1 MHPKPKAL
9 VAIPLKHTLTMTSK
23 AAIFVALSIVLS
35 SVAAHGCG
43 PYCQPPV
50 VVPTPPV
57 VVPPTYHGGGAHG
70 HDGQCSID
78 ALKLRVCAN
87 VLGGL
92 LGLKVGVPA
101 RDECC
106 PLLQGLVDLD
116 AAVCLCTAVRANIL
130 GLHLNVPVDISLLL
144 NHCGKTCPSGFICPA
159 H

>member
-9 VAIPLKHTLTMTSK
+9 AIPLKHTLTMTSN
-23 AAIFVALSIVLS
+23 AAIFVALSLLLS
-35 SVAAHGCG
+35 VVATHGCG

-57 VVPPTYHGGGAHG
+57 VVPPPYHGGGAHDHG
-70 HDGQCSID
+70 GQCSID

-92 LGLKVGVPA
+92 LGLKVG
-101 RDECC
+101 
-106 PLLQGLVDLD
+106 GLVDLD
-116 AAVCLCTAVRANIL
+116 AIVCLCTAVRANVL
-130 GLHLNVPVDISLLL
+130 GIHLDVPVDISLLL
-144 NHCGKTCPSGFICPA
+144 NHCGKTYPSDFTCPG

>member
-9 VAIPLKHTLTMTSK
+9 AIPLKHTLTMASR
-23 AAIFVALSIVLS
+23 AAIFVTLSLLLS
-35 SVAAHGCG
+35 AVTTHGCG
-43 PYCQPPV
+43 PYCQSPV

-57 VVPPTYHGGGAHG
+57 VFPPTYHGGGAHG

-78 ALKLRVCAN
+78 ALKLRVCVN

-116 AAVCLCTAVRANIL
+116 AAVCLCTAVRANVL
-130 GLHLNVPVDISLLL
+130 GIHLNVPVDIRILL
-144 NHCGKTCPSGFICPA
+144 NHCGKTCPSEFTCPS

>member
-1 MHPKPKAL
+1 MA
-9 VAIPLKHTLTMTSK
+9 SR
-23 AAIFVALSIVLS
+23 AATFVALSLLLS
-35 SVAAHGCG
+35 AVATHGCG

-50 VVPTPPV
+50 VVPTPPRV
-57 VVPPTYHGGGAHG
+57 GGAHG
-70 HDGQCSID
+70 HGGQCSID

-101 RDECC
+101 HDECC

-116 AAVCLCTAVRANIL
+116 AAVCLCTAVRANVL
-130 GLHLNVPVDISLLL
+130 GIHLNVPVDISLLL
-144 NHCGKTCPSGFICPA
+144 NHCGKTCPSEFTCPA

>member
-1 MHPKPKAL
+1 MA
-9 VAIPLKHTLTMTSK
+9 SK
-23 AAIFVALSIVLS
+23 AALFVALSLLS
-35 SVAAHGCG
+35 AVAVHGCG

-57 VVPPTYHGGGAHG
+57 VVPPPVYGGGGHG
-70 HDGQCSID
+70 HGRQCPID

-101 RDECC
+101 YDECC
-106 PLLQGLVDLD
+106 PLLKGLVDLD
-116 AAVCLCTAVRANIL
+116 AAVCLCTAVKANVL
-130 GLHLNVPVDISLLL
+130 GIHLDVAVDITLLL
-144 NHCGKTCPSGFICPA
+144 NHCGKKCPSDFTCPA

>member
-1 MHPKPKAL
+1 MA
-9 VAIPLKHTLTMTSK
+9 SK
-23 AAIFVALSIVLS
+23 AATFVALSLLLS
-35 SVAAHGCG
+35 AVATHGCG

-57 VVPPTYHGGGAHG
+57 VVPPPYHGGHV
-70 HDGQCSID
+70 GQCSID

-92 LGLKVGVPA
+92 LDLKVGVPA

-116 AAVCLCTAVRANIL
+116 AAVCLCTAVRANVL
-130 GLHLNVPVDISLLL
+130 GIHLDVHVDIRLLL
-144 NHCGKTCPSGFICPA
+144 DHCGKTCPSEFTCRA

>member
-9 VAIPLKHTLTMTSK
+9 ATYPTQAHAHDGIQSCYLRRPEPPLRGRH
-23 AAIFVALSIVLS
+23 AR
-35 SVAAHGCG
+35 CG

-57 VVPPTYHGGGAHG
+57 VVPTPYHGGGAHG
-70 HDGQCSID
+70 HGGQCSID
-78 ALKLRVCAN
+78 ALKLRACAN

-106 PLLQGLVDLD
+106 PLLHGLVDLD
-116 AAVCLCTAVRANIL
+116 AAVCLCTAVRANVL
-130 GLHLNVPVDISLLL
+130 GIHLDVPVDISLLL
-144 NHCGKTCPSGFICPA
+144 NHCGKTCPSEFTCPA